1 MNNQVNIPQ
10 GNEQVEIHLT
20 VKELMALSGERFN
33 QDHQLLI
40 VARKKLRQ
48 QLESQTQA
56 VHH

>member
-33 QDHQLLI
+33 QDHKLLI
-40 VARKKLRQ
+40 EARKKLRQ
-48 QLESQTQA
+48 QLESQTKS